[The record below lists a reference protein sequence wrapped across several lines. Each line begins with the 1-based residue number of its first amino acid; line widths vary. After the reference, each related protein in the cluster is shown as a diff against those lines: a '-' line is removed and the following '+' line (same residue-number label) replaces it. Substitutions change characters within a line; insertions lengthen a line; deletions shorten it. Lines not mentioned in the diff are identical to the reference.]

1 MKRLLV
7 LAALTMPISL
17 AAAQAPTAIGPRGV
31 GLSQG
36 TASLQLRAGGGPPR
50 NAAEYYGLPTT
61 PQNATASRSGGG
73 VSLASHHAAVGPS
86 SKPFSHVAEGPTL
99 SPYLNL
105 YRDETDD
112 AIPNYYA
119 FVRPQQRQIEMNQQQ
134 ARELN
139 TLRQRVRQAQNAS
152 PAAGNV
158 GGRFNNT
165 GRFYQ
170 GWNR

>member
-61 PQNATASRSGGG
+61 PQNATASRFSICFCF
-73 VSLASHHAAVGPS
+73 ANM
-86 SKPFSHVAEGPTL
+86 PFSHVAEGPTL

-139 TLRQRVRQAQNAS
+139 TLRQRVRQAQYAS

-158 GGRFNNT
+158 GGRFTNT